1 MRPPIAVPK
10 PARVLSKIITGISA
24 ANYTTRFS
32 LLKAFAAAL
41 HLIWFANEKKQ
52 AQRTR
57 NARKQK

>member
-1 MRPPIAVPK
+1 
-10 PARVLSKIITGISA
+10 VLSKIITGISA